1 MKGVAASAPL
11 VGPSTGEGVIHLLLW
26 RPCNV
31 LLAAELQIFL
41 MLCFSADVGHAGFLV
56 FKNVEDFALCGA
68 LLDFVA
74 RKLGVEL
81 RLLRGLRSTRIE
93 AGCREQRCCL
103 GRFRASAAGNE
114 NDGAGGRDENQA

>member
-1 MKGVAASAPL
+1 
-11 VGPSTGEGVIHLLLW
+11 
-26 RPCNV
+26 
-31 LLAAELQIFL
+31 
-41 MLCFSADVGHAGFLV
+41 MLRFSADVRHAGFLV
-56 FKNVEDFALCGA
+56 FENVEDLSLCSA

-81 RLLRGLRSTRIE
+81 LLLRGLRSARIE

-103 GRFRASAAGNE
+103 GGFRASAAGNE